1 MSRVPWW
8 GLSAVAAIGL
18 LPAAAIAGGPS
29 VDVWT
34 DRGADAVYQ
43 PGETI
48 ELRARCTIDAH
59 LLVYEIDAEGY
70 VHVLFPYRGNAS
82 FVEGGRTLS
91 IPSPD
96 ASEQLVVHGPVG
108 QGYIVALASRE
119 TMRDLPWYLRPYDAQ
134 GAGLKR
140 VTSYWKGGKARVD
153 TMATTGNTR
162 HYASGSGSLIAC
174 RQNGSAFQCE
184 EDTPPQGLSFRQ
196 NLGPDY
202 QRQLGIAH
210 EAGGHPTARKI
221 LGQVVDCWSY
231 NATEAVV
238 ESQTCVNEVGAVLY
252 YSGGTKDDPYQ
263 EIAVAYTTDVS
274 DADVNAPP
282 APPRKPDFIPV
293 PTTTTAP
300 PATTAPR

>member
-1 MSRVPWW
+1 MKRTPFE
-8 GLSAVAAIGL
+8 GTPLKGIAAVTVLIALALAACGNDSK
-18 LPAAAIAGGPS
+18 AA
-29 VDVWT
+29 VK
-34 DRGADAVYQ
+34 RGTMQAVYADINRL
-43 PGETI
+43 PE
-48 ELRARCTIDAH
+48 
-59 LLVYEIDAEGY
+59 
-70 VHVLFPYRGNAS
+70 AS
-82 FVEGGRTLS
+82 FKVT
-91 IPSPD
+91 
-96 ASEQLVVHGPVG
+96 
-108 QGYIVALASRE
+108 
-119 TMRDLPWYLRPYDAQ
+119 YDAQ

-153 TMATTGNTR
+153 TIATTGNTR

-184 EDTPPQGLSFRQ
+184 EDTPPQGFSFRQ